1 MEIENQGTIEKTTY
15 LNEKDIIWRN
25 LRYQPFFEHMKKLS
39 LNYQEF
45 VKTHANEQGE
55 KTENMVKVLRSL
67 PQYQDILEDYSKHL
81 NNMIKIAKIFKETN

>member
-45 VKTHANEQGE
+45 VKTHANE
-55 KTENMVKVLRSL
+55 
-67 PQYQDILEDYSKHL
+67 
-81 NNMIKIAKIFKETN
+81 